1 MISPSCANY
10 LLDSGITES
19 DKLAIEGGSA
29 GGLVVGNYLNTN
41 PGRCRVAVAHVP
53 FVDILTTILDDSLPL
68 SITERDEWGDPN
80 EKEFYDYIKSYSPYD
95 NVSAGE
101 FPALYISAGLND
113 PRVGYWEPAKWAAK
127 IRVCKTDDN
136 LLILRTEM
144 HSGHGGKS
152 GRYDKFRETAIEY
165 AFIIDQLLADQNA

>member
-1 MISPSCANY
+1 MCANY

-29 GGLVVGNYLNTN
+29 GCLVVGNYLNTN

-80 EKEFYDYIKSYSPYD
+80 EKESYDYIKSYSPYD
-95 NVSAGE
+95 NVSAGRIPCTIHFGWTE
-101 FPALYISAGLND
+101 RSSC
-113 PRVGYWEPAKWAAK
+113 R
-127 IRVCKTDDN
+127 
-136 LLILRTEM
+136 LLGTSEV
-144 HSGHGGKS
+144 GGKNS
-152 GRYDKFRETAIEY
+152 GVQDR
-165 AFIIDQLLADQNA
+165 